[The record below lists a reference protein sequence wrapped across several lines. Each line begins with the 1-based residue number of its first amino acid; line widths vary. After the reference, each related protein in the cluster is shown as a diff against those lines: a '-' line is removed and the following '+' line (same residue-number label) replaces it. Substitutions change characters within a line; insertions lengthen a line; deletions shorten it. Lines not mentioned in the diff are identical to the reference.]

1 MKPSLTKNKTLPNGE
16 PLTWV
21 EEGDRQWFG
30 GTIQKFF
37 VVDKCENSRM
47 YSGGI
52 DLFQLSK
59 DSHIEPINFTKTEFQ
74 L

>member
-1 MKPSLTKNKTLPNGE
+1 MKPSTTKNKSLPNGQ

-21 EEGDRQWFG
+21 EEGDRLFFG
-30 GTIQKFF
+30 GTIQQFF
-37 VVDKCENSRM
+37 SVDKIESSRP

-59 DSHIEPINFTKTEFQ
+59 DSGIEPINFTQNEFS